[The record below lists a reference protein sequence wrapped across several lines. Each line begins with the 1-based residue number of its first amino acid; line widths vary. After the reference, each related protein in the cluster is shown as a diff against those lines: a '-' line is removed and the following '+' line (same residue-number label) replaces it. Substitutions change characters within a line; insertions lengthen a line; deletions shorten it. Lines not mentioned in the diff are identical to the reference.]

1 MYDDDGKMV
10 RKASYCQDPDGN
22 WLELVELY

>member
-1 MYDDDGKMV
+1 MYDDAGNLA

>member
-1 MYDDDGKMV
+1 MYDDAGAML
-10 RKASYCQDPDGN
+10 RKALYCQDPDGN